1 MMETSDNVTKTT
13 LLQRLIITSLNE
25 TLQRCRFRNIFRR
38 FHRNYKAML
47 EKHCNDV
54 IIPTGMQLPIL
65 LIVGAALV
73 FSIKILRWMF
83 LEF

>member
-1 MMETSDNVTKTT
+1 MMETSDNVAKTT
-13 LLQRLIITSLNE
+13 LLQRLVE
-25 TLQRCRFRNIFRR
+25 TLQRCRFGNIVRR

-47 EKHCNDV
+47 KKHCNDV
-54 IIPTGMQLPIL
+54 IVPTGMQLPIL